1 MKRDYYEV
9 LGVSRS
15 ADASAIKKAYRK
27 LAKKYHPD
35 SNVDDASAAE
45 HFKEVNEAYDVLGDE
60 KKRKLY
66 DQYGHAA
73 FEEGFGQ
80 GANGYSGGYSGGASG
95 FGQNGGFG
103 GFSGFR
109 NAGSNGGYQE
119 FHFNGNDADMDD
131 LLKNLFGGGHF
142 SGGFGSSSGS
152 GSSSRRS
159 YSSSGFN
166 SSGFGSGF
174 GQGANGYSNYSDF
187 GSDYGAGAGSSSGFG
202 SGAGADSLDVNA
214 EVTVSFDEAA
224 FGANKRIRLQG
235 SDGKTQTL
243 EIKIPAGI
251 DSGKTIRLKGKGSTG
266 RNGRTGDLL
275 LKVTVQD
282 KPGFR
287 REGMDVY
294 TTVQIPFT
302 TAVFGGEARIQTI
315 HGDVICKIKPGTQ
328 SGSKIRLRGKGI
340 VSMKD
345 AKVFGDQYAVVE
357 IQVPTT
363 LTPQAA
369 RKLREFEAECAKS
382 SQSTQSTS
390 NGSHAA

>member
-35 SNVDDASAAE
+35 SNVGDASAAE

-80 GANGYSGGYSGGASG
+80 GANGYSGSYSGGA
-95 FGQNGGFG
+95 GGFG
-103 GFSGFR
+103 GFGGFK
-109 NAGSNGGYQE
+109 NAGQNGGYQE
-119 FHFNGNDADMDD
+119 YHFNGNEADMDD
-131 LLKNLFGGGHF
+131 ILKNLFGGGHF
-142 SGGFGSSSGS
+142 GSD
-152 GSSSRRS
+152 
-159 YSSSGFN
+159 Y
-166 SSGFGSGF
+166 GSGF
-174 GQGANGYSNYSDF
+174 GTGAEEAN
-187 GSDYGAGAGSSSGFG
+187 
-202 SGAGADSLDVNA
+202 SLDVKA

-224 FGANKRIRLQG
+224 FGANKRVRLQG
-235 SDGKTQTL
+235 SDGKVQTL

-251 DSGKTIRLKGKGSTG
+251 DTGKTIRLKGKGNVG

-282 KPGFR
+282 KLGFR

-345 AKVFGDQYAVVE
+345 SKVFGDQYAVVE

-369 RKLREFEAECAKS
+369 RKLREFEAECAKTS
-382 SQSTQSTS
+382 GTS
-390 NGSHAA
+390 NGTHAA

>member
-9 LGVSRS
+9 LGVSQS

-35 SNVDDASAAE
+35 SNVGDASAAE

-80 GANGYSGGYSGGASG
+80 GANGHSGGYSGGASG
-95 FGQNGGFG
+95 FGGNGGFG

-131 LLKNLFGGGHF
+131 ILKNMFGGGCF
-142 SGGFGSSSGS
+142 SGFGSGS
-152 GSSSRRS
+152 GNSGRRS

-174 GQGANGYSNYSDF
+174 GQSANGYSSYSDF
-187 GSDYGAGAGSSSGFG
+187 GSDYGAGAGSAAG
-202 SGAGADSLDVNA
+202 SDSLDVNA

-251 DSGKTIRLKGKGSTG
+251 DSGKTIRLKGKGSIG
-266 RNGRTGDLL
+266 RSGRSGDLL

-302 TAVFGGEARIQTI
+302 TAVFGGEARIRTI

-328 SGSKIRLRGKGI
+328 SGSKIRLKGKGI

-345 AKVFGDQYAVVE
+345 PKVFGDQYAIIE

-369 RKLREFEAECAKS
+369 RKLREFETEYAKTS
-382 SQSTQSTS
+382 GSTS
-390 NGSHAA
+390 NGFHAA

>member
-35 SNVDDASAAE
+35 SNVGDASAAE

-95 FGQNGGFG
+95 FGGNGGFG

-119 FHFNGNDADMDD
+119 YHFNGNDADMDD

-142 SGGFGSSSGS
+142 SGGFGSGS
-152 GSSSRRS
+152 GSSGRRS
-159 YSSSGFN
+159 YSSGGFN

-174 GQGANGYSNYSDF
+174 GQGADGYSSYSDF
-187 GSDYGAGAGSSSGFG
+187 GSDYGAGAN
-202 SGAGADSLDVNA
+202 SGAGTDSLDVNA

-235 SDGKTQTL
+235 SDGKMQTL

-251 DSGKTIRLKGKGSTG
+251 DSGKTIRLRGKGSTG
-266 RNGRTGDLL
+266 RNGRIGDLL

-345 AKVFGDQYAVVE
+345 AKIFGDQYAVVE

-369 RKLREFEAECAKS
+369 KKLREFEAECAKS